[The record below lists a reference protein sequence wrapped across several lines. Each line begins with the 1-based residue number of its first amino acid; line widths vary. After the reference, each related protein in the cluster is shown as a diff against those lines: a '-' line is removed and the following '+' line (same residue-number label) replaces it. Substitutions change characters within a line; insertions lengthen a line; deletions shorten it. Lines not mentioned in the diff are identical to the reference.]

1 MNTDSLKKQIDDFRA
16 LSTESAITPES
27 LGTLLQSMADAI
39 GTAALQTDLD
49 NVSAGVKATTNT
61 SNTNISALK
70 KWRTDITAA
79 PNIVQSFR
87 LGTVN
92 KASVVLSVTLKSL
105 TTGGNTSVAN
115 AVALPAATVDT
126 AGIMT
131 ATQVKAIATANTQVL
146 GLQQELNEV
155 ASKVPTSF
163 VYMTAPHSLVAR
175 NAAGSQL
182 FSVDLPLATAEKA
195 GLMAANQFRQFN
207 EICKNVSDV
216 DDEVSALS
224 KKVPASFTYSS
235 SSRTLALKNAEGSV
249 VLGATLPLASAST
262 AGLMT
267 TKAVTDVQTA
277 LNTRVM
283 ELGNFGSEE
292 EALNKLKEPTISGNS
307 QIIVAHL
314 TYQTH
319 RSITMMQNIE
329 NDYCRQIIFNHDKVY
344 HRAIYFTSSARD
356 KINYAEDWTCLF
368 MDRLVWDSAAHKYV
382 PSQFGVK
389 FNAAYTDA
397 IPLASTTTDG
407 LMSKE
412 DKAKLAQLEN
422 KLNALLGVSK

>member
-16 LSTESAITPES
+16 LSTESAITPNS

-49 NVSAGVKATTNT
+49 NVSAGVKTATNT
-61 SNTNISALK
+61 SNANISALQ

-79 PNIVQSFR
+79 PNILQSVR

-92 KASVVLSVTLKSL
+92 KASVALSATLKSL

-126 AGIMT
+126 AGVMT
-131 ATQVKAIATANTQVL
+131 AVQVKALASANTQVL

-155 ASKVPTSF
+155 ATKVPASF

-175 NAAGSQL
+175 NTAGSQL
-182 FSVDLPLATAEKA
+182 FSVDLPLATADKA

-207 EICKNVSDV
+207 EICKNVSDM

-277 LNTRVM
+277 LNTRVL
-283 ELGNFGSEE
+283 ELGNFDSEE
-292 EALNKLKEPTISGNS
+292 AALNKLKEPAISGNA
-307 QIIVAHL
+307 QIVVVHL

-319 RSITMMQNIE
+319 RSVTMMQNIE

-344 HRAIYFTSSARD
+344 HRAIYFSGSARD

-368 MDRLVWDSAAHKYV
+368 MDRLHWDSAAHKYV
-382 PSQFGVK
+382 PSLFGAK

-407 LMSKE
+407 LMTKE

-422 KLNALLGVSK
+422 KLNALLGVQS

>member
-1 MNTDSLKKQIDDFRA
+1 MNTESLKKQIDDFRA
-16 LSTESAITPES
+16 LSTEAAITPET

-49 NVSAGVKATTNT
+49 NATANLKTVSNT
-61 SNTNISALK
+61 SNVNYSALQQ
-70 KWRTDITAA
+70 WRTNITAA
-79 PNIVQSFR
+79 PNILQSLR

-92 KASVVLSVTLKSL
+92 KVSVALSATLKSL

-115 AVALPAATVDT
+115 AVALPAATADT

-131 ATQVKAIATANTQVL
+131 AAQVQSLGNANNQVV
-146 GLQQELNEV
+146 GLQKSLSEV
-155 ASKVPTSF
+155 ALKVPTSF
-163 VYMTAPHSLVAR
+163 VYMVSPHSLVAK
-175 NAAGSQL
+175 NSEGSQL

-207 EICKNVSDV
+207 EICKNVSDM

-235 SSRTLALKNAEGSV
+235 SSRMLTLKNASGSV

-262 AGLMT
+262 AGVMT

-283 ELGNFGSEE
+283 ELGDFGSEE
-292 EALNKLKEPTISGNS
+292 AALNALREPSISGNS
-307 QIIVAHL
+307 QIVMAHL
-314 TYQTH
+314 TYQTNMG
-319 RSITMMQNIE
+319 ITMMQNIE
-329 NDYCRQIIFNHDKVY
+329 NDYCRQIIFNHSKMY
-344 HRAIYFTSSARD
+344 QRAIYFTNAKRD
-356 KINYAEDWTCLF
+356 TISYAEDWSCLF
-368 MDRLVWDSAAHKYV
+368 ADRLAWDSAGHKYV
-382 PSQFGVK
+382 PSHFGAK
-389 FNAAYTDA
+389 FNASYSDA

-422 KLNALLGVSK
+422 KLNALLGVQS